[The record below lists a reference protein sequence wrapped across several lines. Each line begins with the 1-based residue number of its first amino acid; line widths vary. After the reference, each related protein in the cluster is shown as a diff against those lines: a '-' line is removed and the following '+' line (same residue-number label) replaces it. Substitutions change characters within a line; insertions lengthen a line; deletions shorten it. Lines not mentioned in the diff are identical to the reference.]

1 MTSFFR
7 GSKIFSTREGRI
19 MNKYNSSAMLCGL
32 CVMLLS
38 ACQPATPA
46 PTATVKPTAAPTEK
60 PEPWVLLQSNQAP
73 PLIQLAGFYDAA
85 YGIVISDD
93 SRVLF
98 TEDGGANWQP
108 SSISSF
114 QLFGLDIVDRNTAW
128 TCGNGTLQVTS
139 DGAKTWQAEA
149 DFGAHFPDQCRFL
162 SFLDAQTGWAAT
174 STRLVTTTDGAAG
187 LTDGVLP
194 EGADRI
200 AAISLYEIGNGY
212 LLAQS
217 GDLFFTA
224 DNAQTWKAAGTLP
237 LKDIAIA
244 DKNPPVAAMRFTD
257 SGHGIIVIPSAG
269 GGSSRVTAFHTS
281 DGGAAWTQETVTDV
295 FGFPVIAHDGKTLT
309 LYTITSKILVYQ
321 YSGS

>member
-1 MTSFFR
+1 MR
-7 GSKIFSTREGRI
+7 KIFSVLPF
-19 MNKYNSSAMLCGL
+19 AFFAF
-32 CVMLLS
+32 LLA
-38 ACQPATPA
+38 ACQPAAPA
-46 PTATVKPTAAPTEK
+46 PTATAEPTAAPTEK
-60 PEPWVLLQSNQAP
+60 PEPWQLLLTLQAP
-73 PLIQLAGFYDAA
+73 PLIQLAGFFDSNF
-85 YGIVISDD
+85 GITIGDD
-93 SRVLF
+93 SNVHY
-98 TEDGGANWQP
+98 TEDGGASWQP
-108 SSISSF
+108 SSISAF

-139 DGAKTWQAEA
+139 DSAKTWQSKT

-174 STRLVTTTDGAAG
+174 SIRLATTADGAAS
-187 LTDGVLP
+187 LTDGIIP

-200 AAISLYEIGNGY
+200 AAISLFEIGNGY

-224 DNAQTWKAAGTLP
+224 DNGQTWKAAGALP

-257 SGHGIIVIPSAG
+257 AGHGVIIIPSAG
-269 GGSSRVTAFHTS
+269 GGSSQVTAFHTT
-281 DGGAAWTQETVTDV
+281 DGGATWTQEIVTGV
-295 FGFPVIAHDGKTLT
+295 FGFPVVAHDGKTLT

-321 YSGS
+321 YNGS

>member
-1 MTSFFR
+1 
-7 GSKIFSTREGRI
+7 
-19 MNKYNSSAMLCGL
+19 MNKQISSAVICGVF
-32 CVMLLS
+32 VMLLS

-46 PTATVKPTAAPTEK
+46 PTAATEPTAAPTEK
-60 PEPWVLLQSNQAP
+60 PEPWQLLFSLQAP
-73 PLIQLAGFYDAA
+73 PLIQLAGFQDST
-85 YGIVISDD
+85 YGITIGDD
-93 SRVLF
+93 SNVHY
-98 TEDGGANWQP
+98 TEDSGASWQL
-108 SSISSF
+108 SDISAL

-128 TCGNGTLQVTS
+128 SCGNGTLKVTT
-139 DGAKTWQAEA
+139 DGAKTWQAAA
-149 DFGAHFPDQCRFL
+149 DFGSMVPDHCRFL
-162 SFLDAQTGWAAT
+162 SFLDAKTGWAAT

-200 AAISLYEIGNGY
+200 AAISLVDIGNGF

-217 GDLFFTA
+217 GEIFFTK
-224 DNAQTWKAAGTLP
+224 DNGQTWKAAGALP

-257 SGHGIIVIPSAG
+257 AGHGIVIVPSAG

-281 DGGAAWTQETVTDV
+281 DGGATWIQETVTDV

-321 YSGS
+321 YNGS